1 MVMLPDDAVNA
12 AKKLWELFPRMKP
25 AEFEYFARFFQGYAP
40 EPVEK
45 TIMAYADRYSDF
57 VDRQSFRTLL
67 DAMAGTA
74 PTAERRLEK
83 EKAEIV
89 ARQQAR
95 KNERERYQAAKAR
108 IDRMLDPLPDT
119 VLDMLKGAA
128 IRSRPDLTD
137 FLGQCDPK
145 SSQILRS
152 LMAAEWEK
160 EQLAEAK

>member
-1 MVMLPDDAVNA
+1 MRRDEAVDS
-12 AKKLWELFPRMKP
+12 AKKLWELFPKIGEAQADYWARV
-25 AEFEYFARFFQGYAP
+25 FENYSVGV
-40 EPVEK
+40 VEK
-45 TIMAYADRYSDF
+45 AMFEYADRYSDF

-83 EKAEIV
+83 EKAEVV
-89 ARQQAR
+89 ARQHAR
-95 KNERERYQAAKAR
+95 KAERERYQAAKAR

-119 VLDMLKGAA
+119 VLDVLKGAA

-152 LMAAEWEK
+152 LMAAEWKK
-160 EQLAEAK
+160 EQLAEAR